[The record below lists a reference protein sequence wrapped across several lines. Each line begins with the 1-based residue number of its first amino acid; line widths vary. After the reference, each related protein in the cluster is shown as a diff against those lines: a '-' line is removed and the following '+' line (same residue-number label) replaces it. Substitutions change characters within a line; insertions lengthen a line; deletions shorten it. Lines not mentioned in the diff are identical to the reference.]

1 MTSDFWYWDFN
12 SQILTLKLGKQENLR
27 SIEYLYFYMLCS
39 NLYFYQS
46 MWAVLGFQILFCLA
60 PSPSQ
65 ISIFFVGKEYNVNL
79 PDITWIQ
86 FVIFFF
92 IKNFSEQV
100 SLIFH
105 RFISLILMFQEKFAF
120 KNQKFCVVGNSWQ
133 WPRLRTLSRSFMIM
147 KDLGWSCQ
155 DLYLGRILPRSWQ
168 VETTERSC

>member
-1 MTSDFWYWDFN
+1 MTSDFWYWVFN

-92 IKNFSEQV
+92 IKNRYHLFFIGS
-100 SLIFH
+100 SLWYWCS
-105 RFISLILMFQEKFAF
+105 R
-120 KNQKFCVVGNSWQ
+120 KNS
-133 WPRLRTLSRSFMIM
+133 LSRIRSFVWWETADNDGYMYVGLKSFIFINHS
-147 KDLGWSCQ
+147 KLGM
-155 DLYLGRILPRSWQ
+155 LLLLKLFF
-168 VETTERSC
+168 

>member
-12 SQILTLKLGKQENLR
+12 SQILTLELGKQENLR

-65 ISIFFVGKEYNVNL
+65 ISIFLLENSTMSISL
-79 PDITWIQ
+79 ISLESSLL
-86 FVIFFF
+86 FFSL

-105 RFISLILMFQEKFAF
+105 RFISLILMFLEKFAF

-133 WPRLRTLSRSFMIM
+133 WWIHVCWFKIFY
-147 KDLGWSCQ
+147 
-155 DLYLGRILPRSWQ
+155 LY
-168 VETTERSC
+168 

>member
-12 SQILTLKLGKQENLR
+12 SQILTLELGKQENLR

-79 PDITWIQ
+79 PDTTWIQ

-133 WPRLRTLSRSFMIM
+133 WWIHVCWFKIFYHS
-147 KDLGWSCQ
+147 KLGM
-155 DLYLGRILPRSWQ
+155 LPLLKLFFNVIVYVVVEAIFILP
-168 VETTERSC
+168 

>member
-12 SQILTLKLGKQENLR
+12 SQILTLELGKQENLR

-65 ISIFFVGKEYNVNL
+65 ISIFLLENSTMSISL
-79 PDITWIQ
+79 ISLESSLL
-86 FVIFFF
+86 FFSL

-133 WPRLRTLSRSFMIM
+133 WWIHVCWFKIFY
-147 KDLGWSCQ
+147 
-155 DLYLGRILPRSWQ
+155 LY
-168 VETTERSC
+168 